1 MESYNAFCHFQS
13 KHSEASLC
21 VLSQISVNCSL
32 QVVAFPFACVVASVK
47 LTVTLPLS
55 SVITQIS
62 RVLRRDRGIH
72 EWRVRQCL
80 KTRLLSIWTIYR
92 MRVTL
97 RTASSTYHH
106 LFFVFMSFIWSQKKQ
121 SVMFLHVISRLTFA
135 PETCCIFMNYVP
147 NIYTWAD

>member
-1 MESYNAFCHFQS
+1 MESYSTFCHFQC
-13 KHSEASLC
+13 KHSEAALC

-32 QVVAFPFACVVASVK
+32 QVLAFPFACVVASV
-47 LTVTLPLS
+47 TVTLPLS

-62 RVLRRDRGIH
+62 RVLSRDRGIH
-72 EWRVRQCL
+72 EWRARQCL

-97 RTASSTYHH
+97 CSASSIYHH
-106 LFFVFMSFIWSQKKQ
+106 LHVVFMSFIWSQKKQ
-121 SVMFLHVISRLTFA
+121 FVMFLHVISRLTFA
-135 PETCCIFMNYVP
+135 PETCCVFMNNVP